1 MKALYAIILTTLF
14 SMTLNAKP
22 ISKEQA
28 TTVASSFLESHSM
41 SLIYKETARIL
52 PDTSV
57 ITLLYIFNDTL
68 NNSFV
73 IVAGDDASYPIL
85 GYSKESVFKTKI
97 IGSNVEKWIDGYK
110 KEIRYL
116 IKEKLLPTDE
126 IKNEWYFLLEGPTR
140 SLVNIEVVAPLLK
153 TKWNQSPYYNA
164 LCPYD
169 YSLAARSVTGCVA
182 TAMAQVMKYWNH
194 PSKGVGLH
202 SYVHPKYGTLSANFS
217 ITNYNWSNMPN
228 LVTSSNNDVA
238 TLMYHCGVSVDMDY
252 SPSGSGAW
260 TISQYSPNQNC
271 SEYAFK
277 NYFDYSSSSKGL
289 ARNDYSESTW
299 ISMLKSD
306 LDYGR
311 PIIYTG
317 QGSGGG
323 HAFVCDGYDASNYFH
338 FNWGWGGLYD
348 GYFKVGAL
356 NPGTGGT
363 GSGSG
368 TYNQYQTAIF
378 YLQPNPTNNTPK
390 MELEFYSALTV
401 NPSPIIVNGDY
412 SFTFNVVNKGTDL
425 FKGDIIGVLADENY
439 NIVDIT
445 NSYTENN
452 GLKYDY
458 HYTQNR
464 VFSGSISDTV
474 LPGVYYAIILARPLG
489 GNWEIVKDGSFSNF
503 VTVNVTTENSI
514 VMYKPIVLSSQIV
527 KENQPISV
535 NFDVLNEGAN
545 FTGDFSLDLH
555 TVEGTWIKTIGEI
568 TNNTLPSNYHFTNG
582 LTFNSNDG
590 FGVTPGTY
598 QLVAWS
604 KPTGGTWEQIKSSGT
619 NNNPIKII
627 VAKPELTADL
637 LEANNTKLTATRIPY
652 LSEQEYK
659 YSTVKTSIHNNLD
672 IDYYKLDLP
681 AGSSYFIDARIQDVE
696 NNNNGKTYTL
706 DAMWNYSI
714 GNLTS
719 DTYDDINTDGIIK
732 VEGGQTLYFAVYP
745 YFQGKVGTY
754 DFELNISKSVPK
766 DIYEDNNSAVTSY
779 TVPSTFSG
787 LSNTIKLTNASIHS
801 NTDLDYY
808 KIICPTEFIY
818 TLVPYIKDKN
828 YLNDAGY
835 TIDCEWTYST
845 NASTW
850 STWMDGPLTG
860 NQSITIYQ
868 GSTLYIRVRAKGTGE
883 IGNYSLNIDITKS
896 MSKDTYEANDN
907 QASSSILYASFLGN
921 NAIVTTQNAT
931 INDPNDVD
939 YYKFDLSGGYIYSID
954 NFLSDLISSNDGK
967 SYSMDAKFAIST
979 NGIQWSNYYENIYNS
994 LKVTADKPTTIYIR
1008 ILPSK
1013 QNTIG
1018 TYKYSANIQRSAL
1031 TNIKEEA
1038 ILPYVISCNGS
1049 CFNFQAVN
1057 NTGIQSLTIY
1067 SSNGKLIA
1075 TSNNIKSDYKIEH
1088 LPAGLY
1094 HVNIVTNDGAMYVEK
1109 ILSHY

>member
-1 MKALYAIILTTLF
+1 MKAFYAITLSILFGITII
-14 SMTLNAKP
+14 AKP
-22 ISKEQA
+22 IPKEQA
-28 TTVASSFLESHSM
+28 AKVANSFLESHSM
-41 SLIYKETARIL
+41 SLTYQEKAHFL

-57 ITLLYIFNDTL
+57 ITLFYIFNDSL
-68 NNSFV
+68 NHSFV

-85 GYSKESVFKTKI
+85 GYSKESLFNTKI

-110 KEIRYL
+110 KEIRY
-116 IKEKLLPTDE
+116 IIREKLLPTDD
-126 IKNEWYFLLEGPTR
+126 IKNEWNFLLDVPTR

-169 YSLAARSVTGCVA
+169 YSLASRSVSGCVA

-194 PSKGVGLH
+194 PSKGVGIH

-277 NYFDYSSSSKGL
+277 NYFDYSTSSEGL

-323 HAFVCDGYDASNYFH
+323 HAFVCDGYDASNFFH

-356 NPGTGGT
+356 NPGAGGT

-368 TYNQYQTAIF
+368 AYNQYQTAIF
-378 YLQPNPTNNTPK
+378 YLEPKPTNNTPK

-412 SFTFNVVNKGTDL
+412 SFTFNVVNQGTDL
-425 FKGDIIGVLADENY
+425 FKGDIIGVLTDENY

-458 HYTQNR
+458 HYTQNK

-474 LPGVYYAIILARPLG
+474 LPGIYYAIILARPLG
-489 GNWEIVKDGSFSNF
+489 GNWDIVKDGSFSNF
-503 VTVNVTTENSI
+503 IPVNITTENSI

-535 NFDVLNEGAN
+535 NFDVLNEGAD
-545 FTGDFSLDLH
+545 FKGDFSLDLH
-555 TVEGTWIKTIGEI
+555 TVEGAWIKVIGES

-582 LTFNSNDG
+582 LNFSSNDG
-590 FGVTPGTY
+590 FGVPPGTY
-598 QLVAWS
+598 QLLAWS
-604 KPTGGTWEQIKSSGT
+604 KPTGGAWEQIKSSGT

-637 LEANNTKLTATRIPY
+637 LEMNNTKITATRIPY

-659 YSTVKTSIHNNLD
+659 YTTAKTSIHNNSD

-681 AGSSYFIDARIQDVE
+681 AGSTYFIDARIQDGE
-696 NNNNGKTYTL
+696 KNNNGKTYTL

-719 DTYDDINTDGIIK
+719 DTYDDINVDGSII
-732 VEGGQTLYFAVYP
+732 VDGGQTIYFAVYP

-754 DFELNISKSVPK
+754 DFELSLSKSIPK
-766 DIYEDNNSAVTSY
+766 DKYEDNNNSENAYIISND
-779 TVPSTFSG
+779 FSG
-787 LSNTIKLTNASIHS
+787 ISKVIKLTGATFHSIS
-801 NTDLDYY
+801 DNDYY
-808 KIICPTEFIY
+808 KISSKSDVNFSIVPFIR
-818 TLVPYIKDKN
+818 DKN
-828 YLNDAGY
+828 YMNDANY
-835 TIDCEWTYST
+835 TIDGQWSYSLDGT
-845 NASTW
+845 NW
-850 STWMDGPLTG
+850 SSWMDGSLTG
-860 NQSITIYQ
+860 VQ
-868 GSTLYIRVRAKGTGE
+868 
-883 IGNYSLNIDITKS
+883 SLNISINNSLYVRVKPKNLAEMGSYALEFKIDKY
-896 MSKDTYEANDN
+896 MDKDQYEINDS
-907 QASSSILYASFLGN
+907 QSFSSTLYASFLNN
-921 NAIVTTQNAT
+921 NAIVTTQNST
-931 INDPNDVD
+931 ISTDKDID
-939 YYKFDLSGGYIYSID
+939 FYKIELTQGYTYSID
-954 NFLSDLISSNDGK
+954 YFISDLVATNDGK
-967 SYSMDAKFAIST
+967 SYSIDAKFSFSSDGT
-979 NGIQWSNYYENIYNS
+979 VWSPYYDNSYNLFNI
-994 LKVTADKPTTIYIR
+994 TADKPKVLYIKV
-1008 ILPSK
+1008 IPSK
-1013 QNTIG
+1013 PNTIG
-1018 TYKYSANIQRSAL
+1018 TYKLSANITRN
-1031 TNIKEEA
+1031 T
-1038 ILPYVISCNGS
+1038 ISNVEDQLVSGCKFISLSDGFTIITDGNTIIN
-1049 CFNFQAVN
+1049 NF
-1057 NTGIQSLTIY
+1057 SIY
-1067 SSNGKLIA
+1067 SQNGKLHS
-1075 TSNNIKSDYKIEH
+1075 TYNNVDKEITIH
-1088 LPAGLY
+1088 NLPSGLY
-1094 HVNIVTNDGAMYVEK
+1094 HLQINTNNGSWKEQ
-1109 ILSHY
+1109 ILSIQ